1 MNTEIRVAIDKFKE
15 VKDILKKFDSKD
27 EAIEYLV
34 NETKLSKEECSTA
47 YDIIIKIEN
56 KFQFNG
62 EKLFWANVMGWFN
75 YYGLTVMA
83 VIMIPNIIYAVKHK
97 NGESTY
103 HNKAVEI

>member
-1 MNTEIRVAIDKFKE
+1 MFYISRKIQSFAFFHFSCYNDCTINNNLQVRREIMNTEIRVAIDKFKE

-56 KFQFNG
+56 
-62 EKLFWANVMGWFN
+62 
-75 YYGLTVMA
+75 
-83 VIMIPNIIYAVKHK
+83 
-97 NGESTY
+97 
-103 HNKAVEI
+103 